1 MPGRLQPARVS
12 LTGGRSAVPSLPQWT
27 ALQGSL
33 SSETPRRLL
42 PANSPPSPVPTTP
55 TTPSPPLPVGQRAWG
70 WGPACSS
77 WGGWWAVGRSPHAA
91 RSLCPIQ
98 APETLPCEAHSG
110 TIERGNEKPTPRGA
124 APPVPGSLGRRPS
137 FLAPGVYIAP
147 QGELGCLAR
156 AARGQSLTGPSQDP
170 EPLASRRSRVFSAL
184 IFQGEHQP
192 GLSPPPASSPLMTA
206 VHPHVFWCPSG
217 EGDGGQSERLPRPP
231 SLCWPEPLSPTLMGR
246 TLQAPQGPQSHVFT
260 QSCKSA
266 PHSPPPVR

>member
-1 MPGRLQPARVS
+1 MGGGSQP
-12 LTGGRSAVPSLPQWT
+12 
-27 ALQGSL
+27 
-33 SSETPRRLL
+33 PRRTLTMSDSGPRD
-42 PANSPPSPVPTTP
+42 PAVRGP
-55 TTPSPPLPVGQRAWG
+55 QRHNRARKRETR
-70 WGPACSS
+70 SS
-77 WGGWWAVGRSPHAA
+77 GR
-91 RSLCPIQ
+91 R
-98 APETLPCEAHSG
+98 
-110 TIERGNEKPTPRGA
+110 
-124 APPVPGSLGRRPS
+124 PPVPGSLGRRPS

-217 EGDGGQSERLPRPP
+217 EGDGGQSEHLPRPP
-231 SLCWPEPLSPTLMGR
+231 SLCWPEPLSPTLIGR

-266 PHSPPPVR
+266 PRSPPPVR